1 MENRDILQLGVCELQ
16 FWDEEESWS
25 YNRVL
30 RLEKILI
37 DITSSGLRSYLLNI
51 PQANKIFLKPLKG
64 YMIEM

>member
-64 YMIEM
+64 YMIEI